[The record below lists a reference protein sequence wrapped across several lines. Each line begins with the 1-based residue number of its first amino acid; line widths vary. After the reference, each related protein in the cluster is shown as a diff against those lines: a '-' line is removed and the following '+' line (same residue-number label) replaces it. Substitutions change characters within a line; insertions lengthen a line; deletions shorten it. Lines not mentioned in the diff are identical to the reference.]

1 MNILQRFKEGIS
13 GQVLKP
19 LQDEMSETD
28 WGYMDVNA
36 KVDPASVALVAIAVI
51 VVAMIIFYMKKVI

>member
-1 MNILQRFKEGIS
+1 MNILQQFRENIS

-28 WGYMDVNA
+28 WGNMDVNA
-36 KVDPASVALVAIAVI
+36 KVDPASVALVAITVI